1 MNENINLCEI
11 LKDCPKGT
19 TFYSYN
25 YGNVE
30 FWGISQESTCPIM
43 IRVRTKWGYLS
54 IVSLTKEGFTSDK
67 YSNLICTLVPS
78 KNQPDWSKWQCPK
91 PKKSK
96 FDPETLKPFDKV
108 IVRNKYGKWKCGL
121 FSHFDDAESEY
132 KWFCVGSEYIQ
143 IIPYNE
149 ETKHL
154 VGTSDEAPE
163 FYRYWED

>member
-30 FWGISQESTCPIM
+30 FLGISQGERYPIM

-54 IVSLTKEGFTSDK
+54 IVSLTKEGYTSNN
-67 YSNLICTLVPS
+67 YSDLICTLVPS
-78 KNQPDWSKWQCPK
+78 KDQPDWSKWKCPK
-91 PKKSK
+91 PKY
-96 FDPETLKPFDKV
+96 DPKTLQPFDRV
-108 IVRNKYGKWKCGL
+108 LVRNHHLDNWCCTF
-121 FSHFDDAESEY
+121 FSHHSKAETDFKFIAIDETAIKY
-132 KWFCVGSEYIQ
+132 C
-143 IIPYNE
+143 IPYNE

-154 VGTSDEAPE
+154 VGTTDEAPE
-163 FYRYWED
+163 YYRYWED